1 MKAAGPILLCFVAT
15 SALAAGE
22 SAAPPPLSDRLKA
35 EVRAILPAYT
45 PPPPRPKDTP
55 AAANSSDPDVF
66 ELPKLTVQEK
76 RIRTHNPDA
85 WLSQLAIQ
93 QKAMTAYRGSM
104 TPLAWAM
111 NSWFVPLFSPPAA
124 VRARAAYEESLYQGE
139 INQVTR
145 LAEVI
150 KLVDPQA
157 AAKMLKSVSEMELAD
172 EWRKRPAGA
181 R

>member
-1 MKAAGPILLCFVAT
+1 MKAAGPILLCLVAT
-15 SALAAGE
+15 GSFAAAE
-22 SAAPPPLSDRLKA
+22 PAAPPTLSDRLKA

-45 PPPPRPKDTP
+45 PPPARPKDTP

-124 VRARAAYEESLYQGE
+124 VRARAAYEESLYQGK